1 MKTYINFLRDI
12 SEGAFISNSK
22 YGTKIGLKKRNNIQI
37 IFWLYLYYTGISIL
51 VFGQFIQNEQV
62 GRNIMI
68 YNISGF
74 ILLYLILVSPFVTKS
89 EVPFSKIADKQ
100 RKLRIYYTF
109 VITGVIIFI
118 IGIVYAVYLSK

>member
-12 SEGAFISNSK
+12 SDGAFISNAK

-51 VFGQFIQNEQV
+51 VFGQFIQDEQV
-62 GRNIMI
+62 GRDIMI

-74 ILLYLILVSPFVTKS
+74 ILLYLILVFPFVTKS
-89 EVPFSKIADKQ
+89 GVPFSKIAEKQ